1 MLGKILIYT
10 GNGEG
15 KTTAALG
22 HAVRFAGYGRNV
34 AILQFM
40 KGRKTGEYRFIED
53 NKFIDIC
60 LFGPPF
66 FLATSQATLGGW
78 IKGKGVEFVSLDLFT
93 GKRKSKRVAADKLAS
108 HLRLSSF
115 EAHKRKAKKGVEFAN
130 ELLRNRKYKLI
141 ILDEIL
147 YAIKFKLVNEDE
159 IISLLERRK
168 NINFILTGR
177 FASERIIKIADLVTH
192 LEEKKHYFYEEKKTF
207 PGLDF

>member
-22 HAVRFAGYGRNV
+22 HAIRFSGYGKKV

-40 KGRKTGEYRFIED
+40 KGRKTGEHKFFEN
-53 NKFIDIC
+53 NKLIDLY
-60 LFGPPF
+60 LFGPPY
-66 FLATSQATLGGW
+66 FLVTTQATLGGW
-78 IKGKGVEFVSLDLFT
+78 IRGKRIKFVSLDLFS
-93 GKRKSKRVAADKLAS
+93 GKRIKNRVVADKLAS
-108 HLRLSSF
+108 SLKKSSF
-115 EAHKRKAKKGVEFAN
+115 GTHKKKAKEGMEFAKK
-130 ELLRNRKYKLI
+130 LLLENKYKLI

-159 IISLLERRK
+159 VISLLERRK
-168 NINFILTGR
+168 SIHFILTGR
-177 FASERIIKIADLVTH
+177 SASERITKIADLVTE

-207 PGLDF
+207 PKLDF